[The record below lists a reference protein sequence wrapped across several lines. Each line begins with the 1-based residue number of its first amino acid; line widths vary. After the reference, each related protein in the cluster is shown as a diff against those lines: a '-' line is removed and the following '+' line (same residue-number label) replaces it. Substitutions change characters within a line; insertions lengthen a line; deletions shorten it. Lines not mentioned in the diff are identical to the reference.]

1 MGGQS
6 VISEANELLLLRTNQ
21 PALTFSLDGLIM
33 VLRKFSEHAAMLKRT
48 RRHLM
53 AKLPYGARI
62 CLSCQHFAHGVNQY
76 FRTSE

>member
-6 VISEANELLLLRTNQ
+6 VISEANELMLLRTNQ
-21 PALTFSLDGLIM
+21 PAITISLDELIM
-33 VLRKFSEHAAMLKRT
+33 ILRKFSKHAAMLKRR

-62 CLSCQHFAHGVNQY
+62 CL
-76 FRTSE
+76 T